1 MLASIT
7 LLLVCQLVGEILVRL
22 TGLLVPGPVI
32 GMLLLFTLLLIRKG
46 VPAPLQ
52 MTAGGLLDH
61 LSLLFVPAGVGV
73 VVHLPLVVAE
83 WPAIATSII
92 VSTILTI
99 IVTAKVMAWLSRH
112 TVGGQAGGRQ

>member
-7 LLLVCQLVGEILVRL
+7 LLLVCQLIGEILVRL

-32 GMLLLFTLLLIRKG
+32 GMLLLFMMLLIRKG

-52 MTAGGLLDH
+52 ATAAGILDH

-73 VVHLPLVVAE
+73 IVHLPLIAAE
-83 WPAIATSII
+83 WPAIAASII
-92 VSTILTI
+92 ASTVLTM
-99 IVTAKVMAWLSRH
+99 IVTAKVMTWLSRH
-112 TVGGQAGGRQ
+112 VAGVQTDGRQ